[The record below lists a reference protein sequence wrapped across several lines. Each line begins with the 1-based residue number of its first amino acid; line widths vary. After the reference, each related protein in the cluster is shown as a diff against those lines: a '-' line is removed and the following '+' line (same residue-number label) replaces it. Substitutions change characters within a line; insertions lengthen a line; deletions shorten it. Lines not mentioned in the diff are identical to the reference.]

1 MPLLDHK
8 LIHLLFADDLILF
21 GCNNEEL
28 HKLVRITIEWAN
40 KYKLDINE
48 NKTEVMAMH
57 TRRNPNIIIN
67 NVRIQHSN
75 PTYLGFTMDYRM
87 KGIEHMKQ
95 RVRKGNQSL
104 YATLAIL
111 NRVPQLKITTKARI
125 VRA

>member
-1 MPLLDHK
+1 MPLLNHK
-8 LIHLLFADDLILF
+8 LNHLLFADDLILF

-48 NKTEVMAMH
+48 NKTEVIAMH

-67 NVRIQHSN
+67 NVRIKHSN

-87 KGIEHMKQ
+87 KGTEHMK
-95 RVRKGNQSL
+95 
-104 YATLAIL
+104 
-111 NRVPQLKITTKARI
+111 
-125 VRA
+125 